1 MSFNKTTTMEPVEF
15 RFYGDLYTVNI
26 NYETIISINRE
37 RAPYFMFCMPYD
49 AFRWTSPT
57 EISQPKGL
65 ASSCA
70 QALSGTFSGSGVLLD
85 IQLLPYCPDKSLLT
99 GAAMGQCGQNYVGII
114 NKTTNAAE
122 GYINFFSN
130 PDVQGYIAT
139 KDTSTQGYTDFTY
152 HIGNIKLESQ
162 TNMARLVSPNGN
174 GVWEFVPAK
183 EVDANNTSNKIQY
196 SMTCMPYQP
205 YIKIEP
211 QFGRLYGGNYNDTR
225 GLICGGDFS
234 LPQISNQW
242 NSYQIQNKN
251 YQNMFN
257 RQIESL
263 DLQQKYEKRQ
273 DISNIITGTLQG
285 MAAGGMAGSS
295 INKAGAGIVGA
306 VVGAGASLAGG
317 IMDLQANQALRAD
330 KRSATIDMHNM
341 SLQNI
346 QALPASV
353 SKTSN
358 FNIEQPK
365 VPYLE
370 IYSCTTDEKENFEKY
385 LALYSFSINRVGNI
399 KDYLQKNTRTF
410 IRATLIRDEGIKDDS
425 HLLADISQELS
436 QGIYVGG

>member
-1 MSFNKTTTMEPVEF
+1 MATLYLLQYNNYFNRTIKKYNTLQEYLDNETLVKYIQNATLFNPNDGVNATLTTPLQTYGGIDYVVATKDNIIISRWFVIESTRLQGGQYKLSLKRDVIADNFDEIINNADCYIERGWCDVSNSAIYNSEPLTFNQIKKSQTELYDKSFTPWIVGYMSFNKTTTMEPVEF

-26 NYETIISINRE
+26 NYETVISINRE

-70 QALSGTFSGSGVLLD
+70 QALSGAFSGSGVLLD

-152 HIGNIKLESQ
+152 HIENIKLESQ

-174 GVWEFVPAK
+174 GVWEFIPAK

-211 QFGRLYGGNYNDTR
+211 
-225 GLICGGDFS
+225 
-234 LPQISNQW
+234 
-242 NSYQIQNKN
+242 
-251 YQNMFN
+251 
-257 RQIESL
+257 
-263 DLQQKYEKRQ
+263 
-273 DISNIITGTLQG
+273 
-285 MAAGGMAGSS
+285 
-295 INKAGAGIVGA
+295 
-306 VVGAGASLAGG
+306 
-317 IMDLQANQALRAD
+317 
-330 KRSATIDMHNM
+330 
-341 SLQNI
+341 
-346 QALPASV
+346 
-353 SKTSN
+353 
-358 FNIEQPK
+358 
-365 VPYLE
+365 
-370 IYSCTTDEKENFEKY
+370 
-385 LALYSFSINRVGNI
+385 
-399 KDYLQKNTRTF
+399 
-410 IRATLIRDEGIKDDS
+410 
-425 HLLADISQELS
+425 
-436 QGIYVGG
+436 